1 MLENSA
7 LVEPHAKLSE
17 FYSLP
22 LSVINGPD
30 GKPYEPD
37 EFLQKMGIQ
46 KYLRKQ
52 ESKLPLNKQL
62 CFRVLDPGFR
72 YIAFIM
78 FLKDTLKP
86 KLGKKLSMISW
97 EFLVFNGIKP
107 MWYKHTA
114 FAEIQDDIDSQRDA
128 LVALLD
134 YSALTDAEFKKIGT
148 EENKFIKSEQY
159 CNALFGLYV
168 HISKRTDHWDSLTYK
183 EKVIL
188 SEQIWAIS
196 LFFKEEIFEELTSRC
211 AGIFDNYPKPEKF
224 LNEENEHSET
234 IEIDSLEDLYIEI
247 DKLVCM
253 GLDEP
258 EKIQYAESITALL
271 AEHLPRLRERLN
283 VTAEAWTEILND
295 CIERIL
301 TAAPNEIFT
310 DFNEPDFVQAFNTTW
325 IDHLLLLLNE
335 KVDECIL
342 SDIVGEKIE
351 KIINHVPSIIEKI
364 SVLNSISD
372 DLSNLNN
379 SLSGASFKEKPEL
392 KRQISDKEEEYLRN
406 KRARDNAIEAG
417 YNTLLPNGVQLDDL
431 GNIDVASRRINI
443 RDDNAT
449 VAIYWKKH
457 GVKVKRSKSNLDAS
471 PSTDSASIAETIPL
485 AEIVTTAIEAE
496 ANQVEATVLLVI
508 EEEPNAIL
516 EKVPE
521 EAVIMAA
528 EPETVFTDALDFS
541 RQKSYV
547 PVIEAVDQEEMEIS
561 TGHFVNDAREAAKRL
576 SQFQVT
582 KGSIPGIA
590 LENIALLWVEKNN
603 LPMASTTLRLSE
615 QLPVEDSCLPYYFIE
630 AAYHG
635 QHTWKN
641 NQATLT
647 RILNA
652 LNNLS
657 TENIDEWTSRR
668 PVGRII
674 PYLVF
679 GATFQPALF
688 AGNMTNSPRLLSSV
702 ADCFDAPITRLIE
715 ELVEFT
721 DRNHRLDI
729 ETLTDEPKRE
739 DKDGKAKLV
748 VAIKDWH
755 DKIINKQ
762 TGWAPVRNAMKL
774 CLELP
779 EFIEVKR
786 VIEKDDASNLESVRA
801 FAEKYRSIDAQQE
814 LLQERIT
821 STAREKN
828 NGHLP
833 IEGNARKWF
842 TKSILDIVF
851 IADTYV
857 EMSAQSA
864 QRSSDVSKFARRFM
878 GLVSQAIQHIQTR
891 IVSIEDLEHKAGLT
905 LLKSILENVNGLA
918 AGNTTSV
925 WEPVRIQGWYSWPY
939 NYLTSKLGIASAD
952 AEAELEEVV
961 KLLCNEFP
969 SLTLVDR
976 ALEKSH
982 FNQAMLLTLELESSS
997 KVKQTALIDKIRIAF
1012 DEAKHG
1018 CKRIIDATKVLLDNA
1033 YVASVVEIDEE
1044 RHYQIGSE
1052 LEHLFEQLNQLSVLE
1067 SITDIQQNLDVIQLD
1082 LEKRFNTRIE
1092 EIKASLD
1099 EAVNEARVRHGA
1111 DWIPTFWLAQLNLA
1125 LDNHDTTIAE
1135 EMLEHL
1141 KSAIVSGDSLSIMDE
1156 ANASLLNTF
1165 LAAEPTIYG
1174 KLESVSNPRDL
1185 VKEIQSLST
1194 EGVNFSSIDQVYK
1207 TALVGLKSLK
1217 SRNDLDKDSYD
1228 FIVTILASIG
1238 LTVTTPNFN
1247 ASLKEKLNFNKSDT
1261 FSSITCKVKRLAS
1274 ARGIVFFSEDS
1285 EEQVVNVIWVSSQWT
1300 TAELNAYIESK
1311 VHAVHDRTILL
1322 HCGLLPNLKRNEFA
1336 GFCKSHKQSIYHAD
1350 LCIVTMM
1357 AGLDIAD
1364 GHRFKTFLQLSLPW
1378 TYCNPYT
1385 GSAMQPAPPEMRYGR
1400 SEDIK
1405 SLTNMRNGA
1414 AIVFGGRQLGKTTL
1428 LKETQRRFNSPS
1440 QNHFAYMKQMDGNL
1454 DRATLSSNEFEKHR
1468 HSVWSTIY
1476 NFACESNMLKP
1487 VSGMTTEQ
1495 MEQSLYDFFG
1505 KPGDD
1510 KLLVCLDE
1518 IDPILGLDAA
1528 HGFGIFRKLTG
1539 LVNGSYGR
1547 FKVVIAGLE
1556 NVRRFADAPNY
1567 PLHQLGSAVQVS
1579 IMTPSES
1586 VQLIREP
1593 LAYMGYEFESP
1604 LLMNRILVET
1614 NRHPGLIHIFCNEII
1629 NRLSSRHNTKVATN
1643 KIGSAKITA
1652 NDIDVIC
1659 KDKEIRQL
1667 ICDRFNITLSLDL
1680 RYQLIA
1686 YSLIGDGRPS
1696 FTPSRAKSIVE
1707 EWAPN
1712 IFGPMTEAQF
1722 EAFLD
1727 ELRGLG
1733 VLQFRQR
1740 SDSGKEY
1747 SLRNAN
1753 ILNLVGG
1760 TQAVED
1766 KLLRASDDI
1775 KDNDPMA
1782 GHAFNLNSER
1792 PSPLTLRD
1800 EKLLISDAGIATDE
1814 TTNIV
1819 KANSSSFSVGVIV
1832 GSDALG
1838 LNTKWME
1845 EGLISIGE
1853 EEKPMHGTQ
1862 NLRYQPHV
1870 KKDAEVGGATGF
1882 KKMLSSSVDVQ
1893 ARRNPIMLFVEFT
1906 GALPVNEML
1915 DLIDAANQAALAERA
1930 ECHRIRIIF
1939 LVTPKALWSWVQH
1952 PELTNKREEQ
1962 QTFIALG
1969 LWKNT
1974 ALAHLLNK
1982 LNLSPTSTSLEQ
1994 LVEFSQGWYL
2004 SINHLLTAVKQFKEK
2019 RKKIDGLTV
2028 SEFGVSYA
2036 PLLQVTGK
2044 AAESFLAKT
2053 GIMDVNWA
2061 RPVLEN
2067 LSKNDDFDAED
2078 FELEL
2083 LDNYS
2088 YVDPHAAL
2096 KWLSLLRLVEPGKR
2110 HKGHSKPTYCVNKSV
2125 KTILLNQLLLSEIKV

>member
-1 MLENSA
+1 MLENSS
-7 LVEPHAKLSE
+7 LVESQKKLSVL
-17 FYSLP
+17 YSLP
-22 LSVINGPD
+22 LSVLNNSD
-30 GKPYEPD
+30 GKPCEPD
-37 EFLQKMGIQ
+37 EFLQKMGIE
-46 KYLRKQ
+46 KYLRRQ

-62 CFRVLDPGFR
+62 SFRILDPGFR
-72 YIAFIM
+72 YVAFIM

-86 KLGKKLSMISW
+86 KRGKILPTISW
-97 EFLVFNGIKP
+97 EYLVFNGIKP

-114 FAEIQDDIDSQRDA
+114 FAEIQDEIDSRKDN
-128 LVALLD
+128 LVSLLN
-134 YSALTDAEFKKIGT
+134 SSVLTE
-148 EENKFIKSEQY
+148 EENKTIESEEFKFKKSEQY
-159 CNALFGLYV
+159 RNALFGLYI
-168 HISKRTDHWDSLTYK
+168 HISKRTNDWDSLTPK
-183 EKVIL
+183 EKIVL

-196 LFFKEEIFEELTSRC
+196 LFFKEDVFEELTSRC
-211 AGIFDNYPKPEKF
+211 AGIFDNYPNPKNINDG
-224 LNEENEHSET
+224 NEIEHDEQIGINT
-234 IEIDSLEDLYIEI
+234 LEDLYIEI
-247 DKLVCM
+247 NKLV
-253 GLDEP
+253 GKALSQPDR
-258 EKIQYAESITALL
+258 IQYAETINALIS
-271 AEHLPRLRERLN
+271 EHLPRLKEKLS
-283 VTAEAWTEILND
+283 VTVETWEEILKD
-295 CIERIL
+295 CIERISS
-301 TAAPNEIFT
+301 AAPKEIFT
-310 DFNEPDFVQAFNTTW
+310 DFNDPDFLQAFNAAW
-325 IDHLLLLLNE
+325 FDYFLSLLIDR
-335 KVDECIL
+335 VDESIL
-342 SDIVGEKIE
+342 FNVVGDKIVNITAY
-351 KIINHVPSIIEKI
+351 IPSIIERI
-364 SVLNSISD
+364 NQLNEISD
-372 DLSNLNN
+372 ELSKLNN
-379 SLSGASFKEKPEL
+379 SLNGACFKEKSEL
-392 KRQISDKEEEYLRN
+392 KRQISDKEVEHLQS
-406 KRARDNAIEAG
+406 KRVRDNAIEAG
-417 YNTLLPNGVQLDDL
+417 YNTLLPNGTKLDDL
-431 GNIDVASRRINI
+431 GNIDFASRQINI
-443 RDDNAT
+443 RDDNAP

-457 GVKVKRSKSNLDAS
+457 GEKVKHSKSTIEEC
-471 PSTDSASIAETIPL
+471 PSADTASIAETIPP
-485 AEIVTTAIEAE
+485 AKIITNAVEIGANQIDAIEPLIIE
-496 ANQVEATVLLVI
+496 DEPDVI
-508 EEEPNAIL
+508 LGKITE
-516 EKVPE
+516 EKV
-521 EAVIMAA
+521 ITAA
-528 EPETVFTDALDFS
+528 EPETGLTNAPNFS
-541 RQKSYV
+541 NQKEYV
-547 PVIEAVDQEEMEIS
+547 PVIEAMDQEGMEIS
-561 TGHFVNDAREAAKRL
+561 TGHFVNDPREAAKRL
-576 SQFQVT
+576 SHCQVT

-615 QLPVEDSCLPYYFIE
+615 KLPVEDSCLPYYFIE

-679 GATFQPALF
+679 AATFQPALF

-702 ADCFDAPITRLIE
+702 ADRFDAPITRLIE

-729 ETLTDEPKRE
+729 ETLTDEPRRE

-779 EFIEVKR
+779 ELIEVKR
-786 VIEKDDASNLESVRA
+786 VIEKDDAFNVGIVRA

-814 LLQERIT
+814 LLQEKIT

-842 TKSILDIVF
+842 TKSILDIVS

-857 EMSAQSA
+857 EMSTQST

-878 GLVSQAIQHIQTR
+878 GLVSQAIQHIQSR
-891 IVSIEDLEHKAGLT
+891 IVSIEDLERKAGLT
-905 LLKSILENVNGLA
+905 VLKSILENVNGLA
-918 AGNTTSV
+918 AGDTLTA
-925 WEPVRIQGWYSWPY
+925 WEPLRIEGWYSWPY
-939 NYLTSKLGIASAD
+939 NYLTNELGTASDD
-952 AEAELEEVV
+952 AEAELGEVV

-969 SLTLVDR
+969 SLELVDR

-997 KVKQTALIDKIRIAF
+997 KVKQTALVDTIRIAF

-1033 YVASVVEIDEE
+1033 FVASVVDIDEE

-1052 LEHLFEQLNQLSVLE
+1052 LEHLFEQLNHLSVLE
-1067 SITDIQQNLDVIQLD
+1067 SITDIQENLNDIRRD
-1082 LEKRFNTRIE
+1082 LEQRFDTRIG

-1099 EAVNEARVRHGA
+1099 EAVNEARIRHGA
-1111 DWIPTFWLAQLNLA
+1111 DWIPTSWLAQLNLA

-1141 KSAIVSGDSLSIMDE
+1141 KSAIVSGDSLSVMDE
-1156 ANASLLNTF
+1156 ASTGLLNSF
-1165 LAAEPTIYG
+1165 LAVEPYIYG
-1174 KLESVSNPRDL
+1174 KLESVNNPRDL
-1185 VKEIQSLST
+1185 VKEIQSLSID
-1194 EGVNFSSIDQVYK
+1194 GVDFSSIEQVYK
-1207 TALVGLKSLK
+1207 TALVALRTLK
-1217 SRNDLDKDSYD
+1217 SRKIIDKDSFD
-1228 FIVTILASIG
+1228 LIVTIMSSIG

-1247 ASLKEKLNFNKSDT
+1247 ASVKDKLHFNNSDT
-1261 FSSITCKVKRLAS
+1261 FSSITCRVKRLAS
-1274 ARGIVFFSEDS
+1274 DRGIVFFSEDS
-1285 EEQVVNVIWVSSQWT
+1285 DEQVVNVIWVSSLWNS
-1300 TAELNAYIESK
+1300 AELNAYIESK

-1322 HCGLLPNLKRNEFA
+1322 HCGLLTNLKRNEFA

-1350 LCIVTMM
+1350 ICIVTML

-1428 LKETQRRFNSPS
+1428 LKETQRRFHSPA

-1454 DRATLSSNEFEKHR
+1454 DRATLYSDEFKKHR

-1476 NFACESNMLKP
+1476 NFACESNMLKD
-1487 VSGMTTEQ
+1487 VGGMTTDQ

-1505 KPGDD
+1505 KPGDE

-1593 LAYMGYEFESP
+1593 LAYLGFEFESP
-1604 LLMNRILVET
+1604 SLMNRILVET
-1614 NRHPGLIHIFCNEII
+1614 NRHPGLIHIFCHEII
-1629 NRLSSRHNTKVATN
+1629 NRLSLRHNTKVTSN
-1643 KIGSAKITA
+1643 KIGSTKITA
-1652 NDIDVIC
+1652 NDIDIIC

-1686 YSLIGDGRPS
+1686 YSLIGDGQSS

-1707 EWAPN
+1707 EWAPD

-1733 VLQFRQR
+1733 VLQYRQR

-1766 KLLRASDDI
+1766 KLLVVA
-1775 KDNDPMA
+1775 
-1782 GHAFNLNSER
+1782 
-1792 PSPLTLRD
+1792 
-1800 EKLLISDAGIATDE
+1800 
-1814 TTNIV
+1814 
-1819 KANSSSFSVGVIV
+1819 
-1832 GSDALG
+1832 
-1838 LNTKWME
+1838 
-1845 EGLISIGE
+1845 
-1853 EEKPMHGTQ
+1853 
-1862 NLRYQPHV
+1862 
-1870 KKDAEVGGATGF
+1870 
-1882 KKMLSSSVDVQ
+1882 
-1893 ARRNPIMLFVEFT
+1893 
-1906 GALPVNEML
+1906 
-1915 DLIDAANQAALAERA
+1915 
-1930 ECHRIRIIF
+1930 
-1939 LVTPKALWSWVQH
+1939 
-1952 PELTNKREEQ
+1952 
-1962 QTFIALG
+1962 
-1969 LWKNT
+1969 
-1974 ALAHLLNK
+1974 
-1982 LNLSPTSTSLEQ
+1982 
-1994 LVEFSQGWYL
+1994 
-2004 SINHLLTAVKQFKEK
+2004 
-2019 RKKIDGLTV
+2019 
-2028 SEFGVSYA
+2028 
-2036 PLLQVTGK
+2036 
-2044 AAESFLAKT
+2044 
-2053 GIMDVNWA
+2053 
-2061 RPVLEN
+2061 
-2067 LSKNDDFDAED
+2067 
-2078 FELEL
+2078 
-2083 LDNYS
+2083 
-2088 YVDPHAAL
+2088 
-2096 KWLSLLRLVEPGKR
+2096 
-2110 HKGHSKPTYCVNKSV
+2110 
-2125 KTILLNQLLLSEIKV
+2125 